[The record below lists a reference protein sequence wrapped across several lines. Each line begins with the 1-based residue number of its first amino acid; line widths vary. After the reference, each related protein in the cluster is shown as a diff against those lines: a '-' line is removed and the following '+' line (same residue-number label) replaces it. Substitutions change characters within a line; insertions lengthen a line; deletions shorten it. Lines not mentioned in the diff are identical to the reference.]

1 MQKFTYHCHTNSL
14 QIFDGRNSVEEM
26 VARAEQLGFEAIGI
40 SNHLICH
47 PAIGMIDKYAP
58 MYFRDYKEAE
68 EAYKRVSEEVRTVSL
83 KHKIK
88 VLVGFE
94 VDYFKDALWENFFER
109 LRQTLDADYY
119 IGASHFIYNS
129 DYSAVNKIAY
139 LRTRPQTLDTDTIT
153 NGLHNHWG
161 NIIAAVNS
169 GYFDFMAH
177 LDLIRDKGFCL
188 GTEWEE
194 PRWQV
199 IEALDK
205 TKTAFEL
212 STKGLRNGTEMYPTH
227 WMVKELCRR
236 QVPVLIS
243 DDAHNTES
251 LGENFSVA
259 ESLLQ
264 DLNYT
269 TRFTL

>member
-1 MQKFTYHCHTNSL
+1 MQNFTYHCHTNSL
-14 QIFDGRNSVEEM
+14 QIFDGQNSVDEM
-26 VARAEQLGFEAIGI
+26 VCRAEQLGFETIGI

-58 MYFRDYKEAE
+58 MYFRDYNKADET
-68 EAYKRVSEEVRTVSL
+68 YKRISEEIRTVSL

-94 VDYFKDALWENFFER
+94 VDYFKDIEWENFFEK
-109 LRQTLDADYY
+109 LQHSLDADYY

-129 DYSAVNKIAY
+129 DYSAVNKIGY
-139 LRTRPQTLDTDTIT
+139 LRTCPQTLDKDTIS
-153 NGLHNHWG
+153 NGLHNHWN
-161 NIIAAVNS
+161 NIIAAIDS

-188 GTEWEE
+188 GGEWEE
-194 PRWQV
+194 PRWKV

-205 TKTAFEL
+205 MKTAFEL
-212 STKGLRNGTEMYPTH
+212 STKGLRYGTDMYPTR
-227 WMVKELCRR
+227 WMVEELCNR

-243 DDAHNTES
+243 DDAHNVETI
-251 LGENFSVA
+251 GENFAVA
-259 ESLLQ
+259 ESLLEN
-264 DLNYT
+264 LNYT
-269 TRFTL
+269 TRFHL